1 MRIYMHIYMSLSLR
15 AHVSKSGGAS
25 GSMSK
30 SRDEGLV
37 FEMALPPL
45 AGGCV
50 YRSSGDG
57 DDYADILVRRGREK

>member
-1 MRIYMHIYMSLSLR
+1 MADAPR
-15 AHVSKSGGAS
+15 ARRFSK
-25 GSMSK
+25 
-30 SRDEGLV
+30 RGLV
-37 FEMALPPL
+37 FDIGFSHL

>member
-1 MRIYMHIYMSLSLR
+1 MFQGLGTPKR
-15 AHVSKSGGAS
+15 
-25 GSMSK
+25 
-30 SRDEGLV
+30 GLV
-37 FEMALPPL
+37 FDIGFSPL